1 MKQLTLAIDF
11 DHTIVDTDDV
21 TCWEKPVILGFRED
35 AEEVLRKLHNDGHI
49 IIIHTCRSAHN
60 LVKALDWLD
69 DNNVHYD
76 YVNCNAPNVNRPFS
90 HESRKIFADFY
101 IDDRNIGGLPSW
113 KEIYNIVN
121 EYANR

>member
-21 TCWEKPVILGFRED
+21 TCWEKPVIIGFRED
-35 AEEVLRKLHNDGHI
+35 AEKVLHKLHEDGHI
-49 IIIHTCRSAHN
+49 IIIHTCRDAWN

-69 DNNVHYD
+69 DHNVHYD
-76 YVNCNAPNVNRPFS
+76 CVNCNAPGHTERFGR
-90 HESRKIFADFY
+90 ESRKILADFY

-113 KEIYNIVN
+113 KDIYNIVT
-121 EYANR
+121 EYANK